1 MATIDVVNWTNKKVG
16 SLDLSADIFERP
28 VRKDLLQ
35 AAVRWQLA
43 KRRQGTHMTKTK
55 GLVSGGGAKPYKQ
68 KGTGNA
74 RRGSSRSP
82 LIRGGGTM
90 FGPQPRDYSYTFPK
104 KQRIAAL
111 KTALSYLYAEGKLK
125 VVDKFESNGKTKEV
139 AENFKKLGV
148 AKTVCVG
155 IETTPVFARASRN
168 MPTCLYLTPDAVNV
182 FDLLKYNHVILEKD
196 SVQKIEEKLT
206 DKSGTEA

>member
-1 MATIDVVNWTNKKVG
+1 MATIDVVNWKNSKVDQM
-16 SLDLSADIFERP
+16 DLSADIFERP

-35 AAVRWQLA
+35 TVVKWQLA

-74 RRGSSRSP
+74 RRGSNRSP
-82 LIRGGGTM
+82 LIRGGGVM
-90 FGPQPRDYSYTFPK
+90 FGPQPRDYSYTLPK

-125 VVDKFESNGKTKEV
+125 VVDKFESTGKTKE
-139 AENFKKLGV
+139 AAQNLQSLGV
-148 AKTVCVG
+148 TKSVCVG
-155 IETTPVFARASRN
+155 TDRDAVFARATKN
-168 MPTCLYLTPDAVNV
+168 IPKYLYLTTESMNV
-182 FDLLKYNHVILEKD
+182 YDLLKYDYVVLEKE
-196 SVQKIEEKLT
+196 SVQKIQEKF
-206 DKSGTEA
+206 GAEA